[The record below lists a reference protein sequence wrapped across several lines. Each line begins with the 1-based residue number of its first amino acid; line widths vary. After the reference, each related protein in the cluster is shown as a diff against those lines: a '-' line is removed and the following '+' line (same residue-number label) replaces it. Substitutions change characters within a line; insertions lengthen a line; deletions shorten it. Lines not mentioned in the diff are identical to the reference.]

1 MKKTYREIKQA
12 LPNLQSNK
20 VEEIADELDKI
31 LEIKALFQS
40 EGGKQ
45 LITLLRNNCSVA
57 LRKSIVAAKNADK
70 ELLMAS
76 ILDYSSNMDLLST
89 VQDISIEEELRKQ
102 LDEAVIEAGV

>member
-1 MKKTYREIKQA
+1 MKKTYREIKKA
-12 LPNLQSNK
+12 LPNLESNK

-40 EGGKQ
+40 DGGKQ

-102 LDEAVIEAGV
+102 LDEAVIEAGI